1 MTRHRNAMHSSGDD
15 DGWADIEVYSLSNT
29 DQVWKSGDYV
39 YGITQYESTSYKN
52 RQCINTWTKVRNI
65 WKIHFHV
72 YSSDEQNSADYEA
85 SDV

>member
-52 RQCINTWTKVRNI
+52 R
-65 WKIHFHV
+65 
-72 YSSDEQNSADYEA
+72 
-85 SDV
+85 